1 MNWSDLAL
9 QQGTCCRYPAFDFGN
24 LDTPCKNLLNKHDFL
39 IKILLPGFQKERSR
53 NCRWSSFLSSFC
65 IHQLPFQ
72 FAFGFSSI
80 FALISLASISCRFC
94 FCLLNFSRLRCS
106 RVHNLISWQHK
117 LISWRIYPTSSNLNQ
132 QDQHLNHTN
141 FQDWNWNRC
150 FNYLRNFH
158 WVIYMSA
165 RYH

>member
-1 MNWSDLAL
+1 MTQMNWSDLAL
-9 QQGTCCRYPAFDFGN
+9 RFDFGN
-24 LDTPCKNLLNKHDFL
+24 LDTLCNNLLNKHDFL
-39 IKILLPGFQKERSR
+39 IKILLPEFQKECSR

-106 RVHNLISWQHK
+106 RVHNLISCQHK

-141 FQDWNWNRC
+141 FQDWNWNRY
-150 FNYLRNFH
+150 FHYLRNFH